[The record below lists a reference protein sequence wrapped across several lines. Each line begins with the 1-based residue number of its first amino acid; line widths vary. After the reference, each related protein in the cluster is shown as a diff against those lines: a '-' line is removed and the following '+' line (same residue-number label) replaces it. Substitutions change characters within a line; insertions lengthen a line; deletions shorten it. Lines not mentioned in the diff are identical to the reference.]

1 VKVTP
6 GPLEGLL
13 IIEPRVFSDS
23 RGYFLE
29 SFHAEKYAAIGI
41 GAPFVQDNSSHSV
54 KDTLRGLHFQN
65 PKAQGK
71 LVSVSCGSVFDVA
84 VDIRKNSKTF
94 GQWFGLELSDLNRLQ
109 LWVPPGFAHG
119 FCVLSEVA
127 DFHYKCTNLYAPDCE
142 QSVLWNDEAIGIA
155 WPTKN
160 PRLSQKDADAPTL
173 KALRDRR

>member
-41 GAPFVQDNSSHSV
+41 EGPFVQDNSSHSV
-54 KDTLRGLHFQN
+54 KDTLRGLHFQH

-71 LVSVSCGSVFDVA
+71 LVSVSHGSVFDVA

-94 GQWFGLELSDLNRLQ
+94 GQWFGLELSDLNHLQ

-142 QSVLWNDEAIGIA
+142 QSVLWNDEAIGIT
-155 WPTKN
+155 WPTRA
-160 PRLSQKDADAPTL
+160 PLLSRKDAEAPPLARLTHF
-173 KALRDRR
+173 